1 MVPIPRIYQKKAK
14 RTKNPSI
21 LTPGRG
27 ECWRMLRS
35 GYQVP
40 VQVSSS
46 EMAVIMGSTLLLFP
60 SVPSFTVG

>member
-1 MVPIPRIYQKKAK
+1 
-14 RTKNPSI
+14 
-21 LTPGRG
+21 
-27 ECWRMLRS
+27 MLENAEEWV
-35 GYQVP
+35 QVP